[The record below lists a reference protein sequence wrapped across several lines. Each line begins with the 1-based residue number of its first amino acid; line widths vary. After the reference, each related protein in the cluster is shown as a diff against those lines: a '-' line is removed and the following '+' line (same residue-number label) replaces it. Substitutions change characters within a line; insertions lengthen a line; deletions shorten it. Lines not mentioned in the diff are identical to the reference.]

1 VTLPALDILA
11 QTFVLRFN
19 TLERY
24 RGRAQSRTEQE
35 ERMKKL
41 RKQRRMV
48 GLSQF
53 ALAKLTGIAPGRI
66 VFAET
71 GRVTLKPE
79 EIERIKFALARRAE
93 QVNAALAA
101 A

>member
-1 VTLPALDILA
+1 
-11 QTFVLRFN
+11 
-19 TLERY
+19 
-24 RGRAQSRTEQE
+24 
-35 ERMKKL
+35 MKKL

-53 ALAKLTGIAPGRI
+53 ELARLTGLAPGRI

-79 EIERIKFALARRAE
+79 EIEKIKAALAHRVAE
-93 QVNAALAA
+93 VNAALAA